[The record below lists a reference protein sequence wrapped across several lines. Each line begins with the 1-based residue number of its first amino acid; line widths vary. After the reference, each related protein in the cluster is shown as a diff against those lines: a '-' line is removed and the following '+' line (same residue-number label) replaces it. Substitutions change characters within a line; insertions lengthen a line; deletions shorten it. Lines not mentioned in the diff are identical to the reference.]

1 MSETVSKKSKK
12 LNEDIELDTENIIP
26 EESQIMDKYKINPSK
41 ESNYISDKIIELLQE
56 KLLSQADKFSLDLI
70 KKYDTE
76 NMFDKE
82 ILAPLE
88 QEIENYKLSY
98 IEKQYK
104 TINEIIEK
112 YNLGENLKNL
122 SEEKLMLEELKSYDI
137 GIDIFSFIGPLTEK
151 IKEMK
156 NNEKKDDGG
165 DNENDSDSES
175 SNNEI
180 EKALFKLLEINYYS
194 NRTKSLE
201 QSIKVLDEQIEELR
215 NKNKII

>member
-1 MSETVSKKSKK
+1 MSETASKKSKK
-12 LNEDIELDTENIIP
+12 INDDIELDTENIIP
-26 EESQIMDKYKINPSK
+26 EESQIMDKYKINPNK

-56 KLLSQADKFSLDLI
+56 KLLSQADKFNLDLI

-98 IEKQYK
+98 IEKQFK

-112 YNLGENLKNL
+112 YNLVESLKNL
-122 SEEKLMLEELKSYDI
+122 SEEKLMLEELQSYDI
-137 GIDIFSFIGPLTEK
+137 SIDIFSFIGPLTEK
-151 IKEMK
+151 IREMK

-165 DNENDSDSES
+165 DNDSDRES
-175 SNNEI
+175 SDNEI
-180 EKALFKLLEINYYS
+180 EKALFKLLEINYYN

-201 QSIKVLDEQIEELR
+201 QSIKVLDEQIEELK

>member
-1 MSETVSKKSKK
+1 MSETASKKSKK
-12 LNEDIELDTENIIP
+12 INDDIELDTENIIP
-26 EESQIMDKYKINPSK
+26 EESQIMDKYKINPNK

-56 KLLSQADKFSLDLI
+56 KLLSQADKFNLDLI

-98 IEKQYK
+98 IEKQFK

-112 YNLGENLKNL
+112 YNLVESLKNL
-122 SEEKLMLEELKSYDI
+122 SEEKLMLEELQSYDI
-137 GIDIFSFIGPLTEK
+137 SIDIFSFIGPLTEK
-151 IKEMK
+151 IREMK
-156 NNEKKDDGG
+156 NNENKDDGG
-165 DNENDSDSES
+165 DNDSDRES
-175 SNNEI
+175 SDNEI
-180 EKALFKLLEINYYS
+180 EKALFILLEINYYN

-201 QSIKVLDEQIEELR
+201 QSIKVLDEQIEELK

>member
-1 MSETVSKKSKK
+1 
-12 LNEDIELDTENIIP
+12 
-26 EESQIMDKYKINPSK
+26 
-41 ESNYISDKIIELLQE
+41 
-56 KLLSQADKFSLDLI
+56 
-70 KKYDTE
+70 
-76 NMFDKE
+76 MFDKE

-88 QEIENYKLSY
+88 KEIENYKLSY

-112 YNLGENLKNL
+112 YNLVENLKNL

-156 NNEKKDDGG
+156 NNEKKDGGG
-165 DNENDSDSES
+165 DNDSDSES

-180 EKALFKLLEINYYS
+180 EKALFKLLEINYYN

-201 QSIKVLDEQIEELR
+201 QSIKVLDEQIEELK

>member
-1 MSETVSKKSKK
+1 MSETASKKSKK

-112 YNLGENLKNL
+112 YNLVENLKNL

-165 DNENDSDSES
+165 DNDSDSES

-180 EKALFKLLEINYYS
+180 EKALFKLLEINYYN

-201 QSIKVLDEQIEELR
+201 QSIKVLDEQIEELK

>member
-1 MSETVSKKSKK
+1 MSETASKKSKK
-12 LNEDIELDTENIIP
+12 INDDIELDTENIIP
-26 EESQIMDKYKINPSK
+26 EESQIMDKYKINPNK

-56 KLLSQADKFSLDLI
+56 KLLSQADKFNLDLI

-98 IEKQYK
+98 IEKQFK

-112 YNLGENLKNL
+112 YNLVESLKNL
-122 SEEKLMLEELKSYDI
+122 SEEKLMLEELQSYDI
-137 GIDIFSFIGPLTEK
+137 SIDIFSFIGPLTEK
-151 IKEMK
+151 IREMK

-165 DNENDSDSES
+165 DNESDRES
-175 SNNEI
+175 SDNEI
-180 EKALFKLLEINYYS
+180 EKALFKLLEINYYN

-201 QSIKVLDEQIEELR
+201 QSIKVLDEQIEELK

>member
-1 MSETVSKKSKK
+1 MSETASKKSKK

-26 EESQIMDKYKINPSK
+26 EESQIMDKYKINPNK

-56 KLLSQADKFSLDLI
+56 KLLSQADKFNLDLI

-88 QEIENYKLSY
+88 KEIENYKLSY
-98 IEKQYK
+98 IEKQFK

-112 YNLGENLKNL
+112 HNLVDNLKNL

-156 NNEKKDDGG
+156 NNEKKDGGG
-165 DNENDSDSES
+165 DNDSDSES

-180 EKALFKLLEINYYS
+180 EKALFKLLEINYYN

-201 QSIKVLDEQIEELR
+201 QSIKVLDEKIEELKI
-215 NKNKII
+215 KNKII

>member
-1 MSETVSKKSKK
+1 MSETASKKSKK
-12 LNEDIELDTENIIP
+12 ISEDIELDTENIIP
-26 EESQIMDKYKINPSK
+26 EESQIMDKYKINPNK
-41 ESNYISDKIIELLQE
+41 ESNYISDKIIEFLQE
-56 KLLSQADKFSLDLI
+56 KLLSQADKFNLDLI

-88 QEIENYKLSY
+88 KEIENYKLSY
-98 IEKQYK
+98 IEKQFK

-112 YNLGENLKNL
+112 HNLVESLKNL

-156 NNEKKDDGG
+156 NNEKKDGGG
-165 DNENDSDSES
+165 DNDSDSES

-180 EKALFKLLEINYYS
+180 EKALFKLLEINYYN

-201 QSIKVLDEQIEELR
+201 QSIKVLDEKIEELK

>member
-1 MSETVSKKSKK
+1 MSETASKKSKK
-12 LNEDIELDTENIIP
+12 INDDIELDTENIIP
-26 EESQIMDKYKINPSK
+26 EESQIMDKYKINPNK

-56 KLLSQADKFSLDLI
+56 KLLSQADKFNLDLI

-98 IEKQYK
+98 IEKQFK

-112 YNLGENLKNL
+112 YNLVESLKNL
-122 SEEKLMLEELKSYDI
+122 SEEKLMLEELQSYDI

-151 IKEMK
+151 IREMK

-165 DNENDSDSES
+165 DNDSDRES
-175 SNNEI
+175 SDNEI
-180 EKALFKLLEINYYS
+180 EKALFKLLEINYYN

-201 QSIKVLDEQIEELR
+201 QSIKVLDEQIEELK

>member
-1 MSETVSKKSKK
+1 MSETASKKSKK
-12 LNEDIELDTENIIP
+12 ISEDIELDTENIIP
-26 EESQIMDKYKINPSK
+26 EESQIMDKYKINPNK

-56 KLLSQADKFSLDLI
+56 KLLSQADKFNLDLI

-88 QEIENYKLSY
+88 KEIENYKLSY
-98 IEKQYK
+98 IEKQFK

-112 YNLGENLKNL
+112 HNLVDNLKNL

-165 DNENDSDSES
+165 DNDSDSES

-180 EKALFKLLEINYYS
+180 EKALFKLLEINYYN

-201 QSIKVLDEQIEELR
+201 QSIKVLDEQIEELK

>member
-1 MSETVSKKSKK
+1 MSETASKKSKK

-26 EESQIMDKYKINPSK
+26 EESQIMDKYKINPNK

-56 KLLSQADKFSLDLI
+56 KLLSQADKFNLDLI

-88 QEIENYKLSY
+88 KEIENYKLSY
-98 IEKQYK
+98 IEKQFK
-104 TINEIIEK
+104 TINEIVEK
-112 YNLGENLKNL
+112 HNLVESLKNL

-156 NNEKKDDGG
+156 NNEKKDSGG
-165 DNENDSDSES
+165 DNDSHSES

-180 EKALFKLLEINYYS
+180 EKALFKLLEINYYN

-201 QSIKVLDEQIEELR
+201 QSIKVLDEKIEELK

>member
-1 MSETVSKKSKK
+1 MSETASKKSKK

-26 EESQIMDKYKINPSK
+26 EESQIMDKYKINPNK

-56 KLLSQADKFSLDLI
+56 KLLSQADKFNLDLI

-88 QEIENYKLSY
+88 KEIENYKLSY
-98 IEKQYK
+98 IEKQFK

-112 YNLGENLKNL
+112 HNLVESLKNL

-165 DNENDSDSES
+165 DNDSDSES

-180 EKALFKLLEINYYS
+180 EKALFKLLEINYYN

-201 QSIKVLDEQIEELR
+201 QSIKVLDEQIEELK